1 MSVDG
6 TWNITMTTPLGEQKI
21 KLTLQTEG
29 NILKGT
35 LEGSAGSTPLTD
47 GTISGNSVSG
57 KAHVTSPI
65 AITLE
70 FSGTVDGNN
79 ISGNVK
85 LGAFGSTTFSG
96 TRA

>member
-21 KLTLQTEG
+21 KLALQTDG
-29 NILKGT
+29 NTLKGSM
-35 LEGSAGSTPLTD
+35 EGSGGSTPLNE
-47 GTISGNSVSG
+47 GTASGNKVSW

-65 AITLE
+65 SVTLE
-70 FSGTVDGNN
+70 FSGAVDGNA

-85 LGAFGSTTFSG
+85 LGPFGDTTFSG